1 MRAITGGEVFLA
13 VDGFG
18 STEISLGGAAPRESV
33 SLFQI
38 SARLASAGTTT
49 AAAAAA
55 AAVAPAIATS
65 KDIGKSTVRNPAFD
79 ETEA

>member
-1 MRAITGGEVFLA
+1 MITGGEVFLA

>member
-1 MRAITGGEVFLA
+1 MITGGEVFLA

-55 AAVAPAIATS
+55 AAAAVAPAIATS